1 MSLIPLYCD
10 NVHLQE
16 LDKKYYQPVSNLK
29 PFVRA
34 AVLDMVKLSFQAG
47 AEYERRRNERKIY
60 KKTKKGNIED
70 LEDDDDD

>member
-1 MSLIPLYCD
+1 MSLIPLYIN

-34 AVLDMVKLSFQAG
+34 VVLDMVKLSFQAG

-60 KKTKKGNIED
+60 KKTKKGSIED

>member
-1 MSLIPLYCD
+1 MPLYYN

-47 AEYERRRNERKIY
+47 AEYERKKY
-60 KKTKKGNIED
+60 KKTKKGSIED
-70 LEDDDDD
+70 LEDDDD